1 MAIKLGKHRLLIWA
15 AAACLSF
22 TLSGCDMQAGT
33 ETIHLVLLHA
43 NDTHGHLFPHDYAG
57 EFQIGGAARMAAL
70 IKNIRRDYPG
80 RSLLLHAGD
89 IFSRGGP
96 ITVYYGGKVDL
107 LAMQAMDFDAMVPG
121 NGEFYTGVDHLVEM
135 SNTVKFPVLMAN
147 VFYKKNHLRL
157 FSPYVIQDV
166 AGVKIA
172 ILGLGFF
179 YANHPAAWDLVQE
192 SPIETAQDI
201 LAEVRDKVDLVIALS
216 HLGIEADQELAAQV
230 SGIDIIVG
238 GHSHAYFDPPR
249 HLVGPQGQDVIFLQ
263 AGVFGTRLGRLDLYL
278 ERSEG
283 GEYVLQSSQ
292 GHLIPINAEIVPD
305 PEVAAILQSYAVPL
319 QEVLCLSE
327 ISLDLPPRGPSPM
340 GDFLSQVL
348 FLSMPADVA
357 LLYRDAVH
365 SGILPGPVTLADVC
379 RIHQWRSRILRIS
392 LTGQELI
399 DLLNTQKVF
408 SSGCTLQEK
417 NGIVT
422 GLLIGADAVDF
433 EQQYAVILDEALV
446 MNTESLQGI
455 AYQETGERVDTLL
468 IKFLKKIK
476 VLKEGSGFY
485 LFSEK
490 TLPPTTISSKR

>member
-1 MAIKLGKHRLLIWA
+1 MVIKLSKHRLLIWA
-15 AAACLSF
+15 AAACLNF
-22 TLSGCDMQAGT
+22 AFPGWDMLAGSDN
-33 ETIHLVLLHA
+33 IHLVLLHA

-57 EFQIGGAARMAAL
+57 EFQVGGAARMAAL
-70 IKNIRRDYPG
+70 IKNIRQEHPG
-80 RSLLLHAGD
+80 RTLVLHAGD

-107 LAMQAMDFDAMVPG
+107 LTMQATGFDAVVPG
-121 NGEFYTGVDHLVEM
+121 NGEFYTGVDHLVKM
-135 SNTVKFPVLMAN
+135 ADTVKFPVLMAN

-157 FSPYVIQDV
+157 FPPYVIQDI
-166 AGVKIA
+166 AGVRIA

-179 YANHPAAWDLVQE
+179 YANHPAAWDLAQE
-192 SPIETAQDI
+192 SPIETAQHI
-201 LAEVRDKVDLVIALS
+201 LSEVRDKVDLVIALS

-230 SGIDIIVG
+230 PGIDIIVG

-249 HLVGPQGQDVIFLQ
+249 HLDGPQGQDVIFLQ

-278 ERSEG
+278 ERSVEG
-283 GEYVLQSSQ
+283 KYVLKSSQ
-292 GHLIPINAEIVPD
+292 GHLILINAEILPD
-305 PEVAAILQSYAVPL
+305 PEVAAILQSYAAPL

-327 ISLDLPPRGPSPM
+327 ISLDLPPQGPSPM
-340 GDFLSQVL
+340 GEFLSKVL
-348 FLSMPADVA
+348 FLSLPADVA

-379 RIHQWRSRILRIS
+379 RIHQWRSRILRVS

-399 DLLNTQKVF
+399 DLLNTQKMF
-408 SSGCTLQEK
+408 SSGCTLQK
-417 NGIVT
+417 KDGSVS
-422 GLLIGADAVDF
+422 GLLIGSDVVDLG
-433 EQQYAVILDEALV
+433 QHYNVILDEALV

-455 AYQETGERVDTLL
+455 VYKDTGERVDTLL
-468 IKFLKKIK
+468 IKFLKKIR

-490 TLPPTTISSKR
+490 TLPPTAMSSKR